1 MQPSSELSLAIS
13 FSTKLRTLFTLK
25 RNKKMRHV
33 FQFRSRLL
41 FLLQAFS
48 KKKNNKCYTSHSN
61 TFVKNKKKHKILP
74 ATGNLRIF
82 KYYTFPYSSYSLK
95 QLTDIHVFF
104 NFFFAD
110 SVLGTV
116 SICVKIKY
124 SVSMI
129 TKNVWCSPRWPII
142 PCSSVTST
150 QLPKILRPE
159 RVVPVPREV

>member
-1 MQPSSELSLAIS
+1 
-13 FSTKLRTLFTLK
+13 
-25 RNKKMRHV
+25 MRHV

-41 FLLQAFS
+41 FLLQVFS
-48 KKKNNKCYTSHSN
+48 KKKTRINATIHIQIHSLK
-61 TFVKNKKKHKILP
+61 TRKKHKILP

-82 KYYTFPYSSYSLK
+82 KYYTFPYSSSSLEE
-95 QLTDIHVFF
+95 LTDIHVFL

-150 QLPKILRPE
+150 QLPKIHLPE
-159 RVVPVPREV
+159 RVVPVPREA